1 VNKVVQKHWNCG
13 PILLLSRTVHP
24 ETAGLPRLIRFPNP
38 TVTTAMHA
46 RVPTLLSSS
55 AAATPT
61 VNKALPMDTTINIAF
76 GVFMAGLGL
85 ITIYQAARL
94 AALQTRRR
102 RLNLMLL
109 RFPISFSSLLT
120 IEL

>member
-1 VNKVVQKHWNCG
+1 
-13 PILLLSRTVHP
+13 
-24 ETAGLPRLIRFPNP
+24 
-38 TVTTAMHA
+38 
-46 RVPTLLSSS
+46 
-55 AAATPT
+55 
-61 VNKALPMDTTINIAF
+61 MDATINIVF

-109 RFPISFSSLLT
+109 RLPTSFSTLLI
-120 IEL
+120 IERQSSTEVRATCTTSK